1 MTKTK
6 LSKPVLSLDENILSI
21 NDTSG
26 KAAYFEIFVNGTKKT
41 IINSNFILADG
52 KVFRCADEQIFNIK
66 E

>member
-1 MTKTK
+1 MADK
-6 LSKPVLSLDENILSI
+6 LSKPVLSLAGNILSI

-26 KAAYFEIFVNGTKKT
+26 RAAYFDIFVNGTKKAT

-52 KVFRCADEQIFNIK
+52 KVFRCTDEQIFNIK